1 MKIKKIKSIIM
12 ILILLIISVTTV
24 LVVIRNK
31 KLEQQ
36 IPYIAFAENSTR
48 EDSIYICSDGDIYA
62 ATSEDAFTMDFAE
75 MAEKIQEDDYADV
88 LEFVGTT
95 DAKKVKK
102 MYRLFSSVVL
112 NEDYRVKSKKKIVP
126 TSQEYGGKVRYWSG
140 RYYDEEGELHTRC
153 IYQSNVDKFCSDIR
167 AYSIVRWMY
176 NCLKDYME

>member
-36 IPYIAFAENSTR
+36 IPYIAFGENSTR
-48 EDSIYICSDGDIYA
+48 EDCIFICSNGEIYA
-62 ATSEDAFTMDFAE
+62 ATSEEAFLMDLSETAK
-75 MAEKIQEDDYADV
+75 KIQEDDYADI

-95 DAKKVKK
+95 DAKKVKR
-102 MYRLFSSVVL
+102 MYRLYSTVVL
-112 NEDYRVKSKKKIVP
+112 NEDYRVKSKKEIVP
-126 TSQEYGGKVRYWSG
+126 ASQEYGGKVRYWYG
-140 RYYDEEGELHTRC
+140 NYYDEEGELHTIC
-153 IYQSNVDKFCSDIR
+153 IYQSNADKFCSDIR

>member
-36 IPYIAFAENSTR
+36 IPYIAFMENRSR
-48 EDSIYICSDGDIYA
+48 SECLFICANGDIYA
-62 ATSEDAFTMDFAE
+62 ATSEEAFTMDFSE

-102 MYRLFSSVVL
+102 MYRLYSVVVL
-112 NEDYRVKSKKKIVP
+112 NENYRVKSKKKIVP
-126 TSQEYGGKVRYWSG
+126 ASHEYDDKVSYWSG
-140 RYYDEEGELHTRC
+140 LYYDDEGELMPRV
-153 IYQSNVDKFCSDIR
+153 IYHSNADKVCSDIR
-167 AYSIVRWMY
+167 AYKIVEWMY

>member
-1 MKIKKIKSIIM
+1 MKNKKVRLIIT
-12 ILILLIISVTTV
+12 ILILLVISVTTV

-36 IPYIAFAENSTR
+36 IPYIAFMENFSR
-48 EDSIYICSDGDIYA
+48 SECLFICSNGDIYA
-62 ATSEDAFTMDFAE
+62 SISEEAFTMDFSE
-75 MAEKIQEDDYADV
+75 MAKKIQEDDYADV

-102 MYRLFSSVVL
+102 MYRLYSSVVL
-112 NEDYRVKSKKKIVP
+112 NEDYRVKSKKRDEP
-126 TSQEYGGKVRYWSG
+126 ASQEYGGKVRYWYG
-140 RYYDEEGELHTRC
+140 IYCNDDGEFLTKK
-153 IYQSNVDKFCSDIR
+153 IYQSNADKFCSDIR

>member
-36 IPYIAFAENSTR
+36 IPYIAFVENSTR
-48 EDSIYICSDGDIYA
+48 EDCIFICANGDIYA
-62 ATSEDAFTMDFAE
+62 STSEEAFTMDFSE
-75 MAEKIQEDDYADV
+75 MAVKIQGDDYSDI

-102 MYRLFSSVVL
+102 CIVYIPRLF
-112 NEDYRVKSKKKIVP
+112 
-126 TSQEYGGKVRYWSG
+126 
-140 RYYDEEGELHTRC
+140 
-153 IYQSNVDKFCSDIR
+153 
-167 AYSIVRWMY
+167 
-176 NCLKDYME
+176 